1 MLLYFNGTIAYIR
14 FFQLAGGRITGEEQA
29 VESTSQTEIVECGL
43 VLRSVGYKSIPVES
57 GIPYD
62 DKKGII
68 PNDGGRVTGEDG
80 LYCAG
85 WLATGPRGVIVDTM
99 NEAYNVAQGILNDW
113 KKDDGD
119 SSSQKQGFVQVN
131 CT

>member
-1 MLLYFNGTIAYIR
+1 MALIS
-14 FFQLAGGRITGEEQA
+14 QLSGGKINNEQQA
-29 VESTSQTEIVECGL
+29 VESTSQSEIIECGL
-43 VLRSVGYKSIPVES
+43 VLRSIGYKSIPVEA

-68 PNDGGRVTGEDG
+68 PNECGRVTGEDG

-99 NEAYNVAQGILNDW
+99 NEAYNVAQGILHDW
-113 KKDDGD
+113 KIHDVD
-119 SSSQKQGFVQVN
+119 SSSQKQGFVQVK
-131 CT
+131 